1 MNQDTKNKCMICGD
15 IKSNWHYGAIICEA
29 CKVSYFFLCF
39 IYYYHKKNILMQ
51 IY

>member
-29 CKVSYFFLCF
+29 CKVSYFF
-39 IYYYHKKNILMQ
+39 
-51 IY
+51 